1 MVKDEH
7 NQLKVTTAGEFS
19 DLNSK
24 YILLLYIHVIQGVSK
39 IRQPLNCADK
49 IRLQAFSNPKSQRS
63 IVL

>member
-1 MVKDEH
+1 MVVDEDK
-7 NQLKVTTAGEFS
+7 QLKVTTARERS
-19 DLNSK
+19 NLNSK

-39 IRQPLNCADK
+39 IWQPLNCADR